1 MKVRK
6 NEMKL
11 RKKQIKVPKIF
22 FVPHWIIQD
31 LHGGIDRFPPTS
43 DFLHRDIDGLILY
56 QPCSSGGGVHRLVI
70 FF

>member
-1 MKVRK
+1 MKLRK

-11 RKKQIKVPKIF
+11 RKMQIKVPKNF
-22 FVPHWIIQD
+22 FVPHWIILD
-31 LHGGIDRFPPTS
+31 LHGGIDRFPPAS